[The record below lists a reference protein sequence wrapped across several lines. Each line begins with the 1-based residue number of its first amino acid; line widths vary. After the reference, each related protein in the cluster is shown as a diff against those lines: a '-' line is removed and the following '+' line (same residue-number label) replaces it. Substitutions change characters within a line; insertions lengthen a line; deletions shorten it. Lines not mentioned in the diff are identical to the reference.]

1 MKAALRVAIAG
12 IGVFAAGAGLAQP
25 VMQPPSVGDFQLK
38 EVSVA
43 EIDTSHVKL
52 AVDLNLTPAQ
62 SATLENLRLCSL
74 HLNGLLVFASPMN
87 QEIVLNKGV
96 VTALPPLYVTILFR
110 DLQSTDP
117 LRRMVENQSVRVEG
131 ELVADVRLTM
141 MEKLVLHTQH
151 PSVVVPLN
159 QDVPVDLGGKA
170 LERNIELAILQV
182 IDAGFKA
189 KAMTDKY
196 IQGLQPQWIR
206 DLQANGPAN
215 LFAVESSYTLKQANA
230 SYPVA
235 SIQLGFRIAPAGV
248 VTTAESQSPWKYD
261 AEFLEAVQSG
271 TAKLVKKSKEIQ
283 LRPLVQGGILRL
295 SSRDFTVDLRGTQEE
310 DTLISANGKHGKMK
324 VLQRAS
330 PTALAVLTLHAAP
343 DTQALSPA
351 PAAMVAQDSWEHI
364 AVFRL
369 RVDAATKNL
378 SVEVLRLGAHREGQG
393 IRLNV
398 PVDAAVFGS
407 PIVTPDGVIG
417 LVQDEQTGA
426 FLPTDLLAPAPVQ
439 AIVPTPAPATVP
451 PTVPAPVPASTPV
464 PAPAPPPPPTPAP
477 VQ

>member
-1 MKAALRVAIAG
+1 MLAEKRGEMKAALRVAISG
-12 IGVFAAGAGLAQP
+12 ISVLAAVVGLAQP
-25 VMQPPSVGDFQLK
+25 VMQAPSVGDFQLK
-38 EVSVA
+38 VVNVA

-52 AVDLNLTPAQ
+52 ALDLNLTPAQ
-62 SATLENLRLCSL
+62 SVTLENLRLCSL
-74 HLNGLLVFASPMN
+74 HLNGLPVFASPLN
-87 QEIVLNKGV
+87 QEMVLNKGV

-110 DLQSTDP
+110 DLQTTDP
-117 LRRMVENQSVRVEG
+117 LRRMVENHSVRVEG

-151 PSVVVPLN
+151 PGVAIALN

-170 LERNIELAILQV
+170 LERNIELTILQV
-182 IDAGFKA
+182 IDTGLKA
-189 KAMTDKY
+189 KAMANKY
-196 IQGLQPQWIR
+196 MQGMQPQWIR

-215 LFAVESSYTLKQANA
+215 LYAVESSYTLKQANA

-271 TAKLVKKSKEIQ
+271 TAKLKKKSQEIQ
-283 LRPLVQGGILRL
+283 LQPLVQGNPLRL
-295 SSRDFTVDLRGTQEE
+295 SARDFTVDLRGTPEE

-330 PTALAVLTLHAAP
+330 PTALAVLTLHAPPA
-343 DTQALSPA
+343 TQALSVA
-351 PAAMVAQDSWEHI
+351 PDAVVAQGSWEHV

-369 RVDAATKNL
+369 RVDAATKKQ
-378 SVEVLRLGAHREGQG
+378 SVEVLQLGAHREGLG

-426 FLPTDLLAPAPVQ
+426 FLPSDLLAPAT
-439 AIVPTPAPATVP
+439 A
-451 PTVPAPVPASTPV
+451 PAPVLI
-464 PAPAPPPPPTPAP
+464 PTPAP